1 MEMDSNAGDLAAL
14 RIDYGLGGLV
24 EEDLTTS
31 PFELF
36 ARWLREAIE
45 AGIHEPNAMVL
56 ATADADGAPSCR
68 MVLLKGYD
76 ESGFSFFTNHE
87 SRKGRELAERPECA
101 VVFPWHP
108 LQRQVRI
115 EGTASLVAAQEVA
128 DYYATRPRGAQLGA
142 WGSPQSRVI
151 ADRAE
156 LEGLVAAA
164 EARWADAEPTPPPHW
179 GGYRIEPT
187 SFEFWQGRPS
197 RLHDRLVY
205 RRTPQGW
212 ATERLAP

>member
-1 MEMDSNAGDLAAL
+1 MDSNAGDLAAL

-24 EEDLTTS
+24 EEDLTAS

-76 ESGFSFFTNHE
+76 ESGFTFFTNHD
-87 SRKGRELAERPECA
+87 SRKGRELAQRPECA

-115 EGTASLVAAQEVA
+115 EGTASPGGGPGGRRLLRHPSPGRPARGLGLTAVPRHRRPCRTRRAGGRGGGSVGRCRA
-128 DYYATRPRGAQLGA
+128 DSTTALG
-142 WGSPQSRVI
+142 WLP
-151 ADRAE
+151 DRAH
-156 LEGLVAAA
+156 LIRVLAGAA
-164 EARWADAEPTPPPHW
+164 
-179 GGYRIEPT
+179 
-187 SFEFWQGRPS
+187 
-197 RLHDRLVY
+197 
-205 RRTPQGW
+205 
-212 ATERLAP
+212 LAAP